1 MLQLFFFCNL
11 TEVGQSGLYPDS
23 QVTGLEVCAG
33 IFIARAT
40 PELPGHLCQVPKG
53 MFLGRIMGAA
63 LSLLSVRPQH
73 YGCLFFFFCPFRQ
86 IERQICLPNVICLGG
101 TGGGLLV
108 AVEF

>member
-73 YGCLFFFFCPFRQ
+73 YGCLFFFALFVRLKGKSV
-86 IERQICLPNVICLGG
+86 CLMRYVYE
-101 TGGGLLV
+101 GLEVDYLLL
-108 AVEF
+108 